1 MAVIVADNL
10 VAGLRIRALFQKA
23 IHVVKRMR
31 YRSIATFAHNREKTW
46 QVLAVVPANDDIL
59 DWAYCNGRSK
69 LAEAGLSSIGVCH
82 GQGRD
87 TRSFTINA
95 GRRCET

>member
-10 VAGLRIRALFQKA
+10 VAGLRIHPLFQKPV
-23 IHVVKRMR
+23 HVVKRMR
-31 YRSIATFAHNREKTW
+31 YRSIASFASNQEKTW
-46 QVLAVVPANDDIL
+46 QVLAVVPANDNIL
-59 DWAYCNGRSK
+59 DWAYCNGRPK
-69 LAEAGLSSIGVCH
+69 LAKAGLSSIGVCH
-82 GQGRD
+82 GQGCD